1 MQWLGHECDEGNRNQ
16 ALLEGVLEREGEKT
30 GSLRNKLQVEEH
42 KSTLLRGRLA
52 QAQAEQQQR
61 DMATD

>member
-1 MQWLGHECDEGNRNQ
+1 M